1 MKRMTFDEIVLEKE
15 MGRPVYWRNGFAW
28 IGKYYS
34 SKFWNPFDWY
44 KVKIRVDKQLT
55 LCYNKDR

>member
-1 MKRMTFDEIVLEKE
+1 MKQMTFNEIVLEKE

-44 KVKIRVDKQLT
+44 KVKIRVDK
-55 LCYNKDR
+55 